1 MTTPSSDEGAHAP
14 NAVLASL
21 ANERTLL
28 AWQRTAMSWG
38 GAGAIVTRYF
48 ADDGLLRPHT
58 LVGVGMLLVGALMWM
73 DGTRRYRHAD
83 AAIRRD
89 EDVTVPIGTI
99 RAVWLA
105 TVVAIAAAV
114 LVEVIATE

>member
-1 MTTPSSDEGAHAP
+1 MTPAHDDHGRHTS

-21 ANERTLL
+21 ANERSLL

-48 ADDGLLRPHT
+48 ASDGLLRAHT
-58 LVGVGMLLVGALMWM
+58 LVGVAMLLVGALMWL
-73 DGTRRYRHAD
+73 DGTRRYRRAD

-89 EDVTVPIGTI
+89 DDVAVPVATI

-105 TVVAIAAAV
+105 TVAAITAAV
-114 LVEVIATE
+114 LVEVIAAG